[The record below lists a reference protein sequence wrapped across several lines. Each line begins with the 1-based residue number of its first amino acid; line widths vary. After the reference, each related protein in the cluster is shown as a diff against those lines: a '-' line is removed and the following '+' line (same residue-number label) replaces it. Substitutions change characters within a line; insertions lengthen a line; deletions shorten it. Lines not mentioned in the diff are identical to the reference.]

1 MSILSW
7 FSPKPSLVVVTTFKV
22 KKTDAEKLRE
32 AKHRQLAAEL
42 RLPMPIDP
50 EFERIVKLQPEKPRV
65 RVKAGSL
72 TAIDEKLLGDFAETF
87 YVKRSEVE

>member
-7 FSPKPSLVVVTTFKV
+7 FSPKPSPVVVNTFKV

-32 AKHRQLAAEL
+32 AKHKQLAAEIGWCWPQH
-42 RLPMPIDP
+42 RRMPDIDQQ
-50 EFERIVKLQPEKPRV
+50 IL
-65 RVKAGSL
+65 
-72 TAIDEKLLGDFAETF
+72 DDFADSF